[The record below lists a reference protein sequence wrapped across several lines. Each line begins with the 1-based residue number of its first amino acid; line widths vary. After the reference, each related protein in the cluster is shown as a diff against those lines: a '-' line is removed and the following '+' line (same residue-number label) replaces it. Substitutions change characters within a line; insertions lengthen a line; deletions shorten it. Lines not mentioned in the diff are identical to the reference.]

1 MKRIDFFSTNI
12 KKIVKEEFS
21 QILPSRVEK
30 IFFEKFLNER
40 FLVMETENF
49 SITFLCNTN
58 NPLFFKGKIEGQKVN
73 VNFCDSLKHYFK
85 GIKLKEI
92 TQYGFER
99 ILFFEFSNK
108 KKILVIFI
116 PSKFN
121 ILILD
126 EDYTILNLY
135 SFKKNKD
142 GQLIYKI
149 GDIFSLP
156 ELKEDEFFYLDLA
169 TKNFLKEKN
178 LSLNELMGMEHSL
191 YETNSKYVITPFELK
206 DAVFIKKD
214 SSLSNLIKEYLK
226 VEKERNEGER
236 KRKIQEKLDRE
247 LSILKREIEKIDE
260 KRILSEI
267 EEQKKIILF
276 LEERKE
282 NIGEKKFIKIDDDH
296 KKGEIEIVIDKN
308 LYNTINK
315 FYNKIK
321 DLKKEYESV
330 KVLKEKL
337 QRKINELEIKRKM
350 EYTIFLPDVDQK
362 DKKKIGRRFFSPK
375 GFLVVCGRNAMENEK
390 ITFELATK
398 NDLFF
403 HAREA
408 KGAHVILKK
417 DGKEPSIEDIYYAA
431 SIAAY
436 NSKGKHSK
444 MVSVSYTERR
454 YVIKRKK
461 SPPGEVILTKEKV
474 IFVEPKER

>member
-12 KKIVKEEFS
+12 KKIVEEEFIT
-21 QILPSRVEK
+21 ILPSRVEK
-30 IFFEKFLNER
+30 IFFERFLNER
-40 FLVMETENF
+40 FLVMETEKF

-58 NPLFFKGKIEGQKVN
+58 NPLFFKGKIEGQRVN

-85 GIKLKEI
+85 GIKLKNI
-92 TQYGFER
+92 IQYGLER
-99 ILFFEFSNK
+99 IVSFEFSNK
-108 KKILVIFI
+108 RKILVIFI

-126 EDYTILNLY
+126 EDFTILNIY

-149 GDIFSLP
+149 GDIFNLP
-156 ELKEDEFFYLDLA
+156 ELKDDEFVYLDLV

-178 LSLNELMGMEHSL
+178 LSLNEFIGMEHSL
-191 YETNSKYVITPFELK
+191 YETSSRYLITPFELK
-206 DAVFIKKD
+206 DAVLLKKD
-214 SSLSNLIKEYLK
+214 ASISNLIKEYLK
-226 VEKERNEGER
+226 VENEKNDEEV
-236 KRKIQEKLDRE
+236 KRKIQEKLERE
-247 LSILKREIEKIDE
+247 ISILKKEIEKIDE
-260 KRILSEI
+260 KRVLSEI
-267 EEQKKIILF
+267 EQLKRIIQV
-276 LEERKE
+276 LEEEKE
-282 NIGEKKFIKIDDDH
+282 NIGEKKIITIDDNR
-296 KKGEIEIVIDKN
+296 KKEIEIVIDKN

-315 FYNKIK
+315 FYSRIK
-321 DLKKEYESV
+321 DLKKEYESM

-337 QRKINELEIKRKM
+337 QKKINELEIKKKEGVR
-350 EYTIFLPDVDQK
+350 IFLPEFDHK
-362 DKKKIGRRFFSPK
+362 DKKKIGKRFLSPK

-417 DGKEPSIEDIYYAA
+417 DGREPSMDDIYYAA

-444 MVSVSYTERR
+444 MVPVSYTERR

-461 SPPGEVILTKEKV
+461 SPPGEVIETKEKV